1 MTQTVAV
8 QVNELSRHFGKIKAV
23 DQISF
28 TVYKGDVFGF
38 LGQNGA
44 GKTTTI
50 GMLLG
55 LITPTSGG
63 GNVLGFNIETEQS
76 LIKPKVGAIIENPC
90 FYPYLTAF
98 DNLKAMY
105 YASNL
110 KPDKDRIKDILNQ
123 VGLGE
128 RANTKYKTY
137 SLGMKQRL
145 GLASV
150 LLTDPE
156 IIFLDEPT
164 NGLDPAGQ
172 KEIRELIIRL
182 AKEQNKTVFIS
193 SHQLSEIEKICNRV
207 AIVQKGKII
216 EIGATEELLRSNEG
230 IYFQIGNPELG
241 RQILNANG
249 FKADHSVERNFNL
262 FVHADTGK
270 NNDIIRLL
278 LDASIDITAIEPHK
292 HSLEDYFLQLTS
304 DKA

>member
-8 QVNELSRHFGKIKAV
+8 QVNELSRHFGNIKAV

-28 TVYKGDVFGF
+28 TVFKGDVFGF

-55 LITPTSGG
+55 LITPTSGS

-90 FYPYLTAF
+90 FYPYLTAV

-105 YASNL
+105 FASNL
-110 KPDKDRIKDILNQ
+110 KPDINRIKEILNQ

-156 IIFLDEPT
+156 LIFLDEPT

-216 EIGATEELLRSNEG
+216 EIGATAELLSSNEG

-241 RQILNANG
+241 RQILYANG
-249 FKADHSVERNFNL
+249 FKADASVERNFNV
-262 FVHADTGK
+262 FVHSDTSK
-270 NNDIIRLL
+270 NNEIIKLL
-278 LDASIDITAIEPHK
+278 LDASIDIIAVEPHK

>member
-1 MTQTVAV
+1 MTQTIAV
-8 QVNELSRHFGKIKAV
+8 QATDLTRHYGRIKAV

-38 LGQNGA
+38 LGPNGA

-55 LITPTSGG
+55 LVTPTSGSG
-63 GNVLGFNIETEQS
+63 FVLGHNIETEQS
-76 LIKPKVGAIIENPC
+76 LIKPKIGAIIENPS
-90 FYPYLTAF
+90 FYPYLSAV

-110 KPDKDRIKDILNQ
+110 KPDTVRIDELLKQ

-156 IIFLDEPT
+156 LIFLDEPT

-182 AKEQNKTVFIS
+182 AKEHNKTIFIS

-216 EIGATEELLRSNEG
+216 EIGTTSGLLSSEEG
-230 IYFQIGNPELG
+230 VYFQVGNPELS
-241 RQILNANG
+241 RQILSANG
-249 FKADHSVERNFNL
+249 FKVEYSAERHFNL
-262 FVHADTGK
+262 FVQAGVDK
-270 NNDIIRLL
+270 NTEMIKLL
-278 LDASIDITAIEPHK
+278 LGASIDIIAIEPHK
-292 HSLEDYFLQLTS
+292 RSLEEFFLELTS
-304 DKA
+304 DKG